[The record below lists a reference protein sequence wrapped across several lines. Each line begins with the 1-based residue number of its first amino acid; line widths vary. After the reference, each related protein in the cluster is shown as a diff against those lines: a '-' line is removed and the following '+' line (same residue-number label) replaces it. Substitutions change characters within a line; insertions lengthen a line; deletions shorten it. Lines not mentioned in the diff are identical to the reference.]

1 MHPCATV
8 PTVQKVSTVS
18 HGSGPLGKGNAMVDM
33 VQSRLDE
40 APNLVA
46 GRRHAGG
53 DRYEI
58 KNPARFDET
67 VGFAYGASPAV
78 LEEALDGG
86 EEAAASWA
94 ATPLDERMQRLEE
107 AANEL
112 QRRSLDSGWAE
123 MLTREQG
130 KVLSE
135 STLEVTLGGG
145 LVGETL
151 AQAHEALDDQIFED
165 SAGRRVCTYDPVGLT
180 TVITP
185 WNWPVVLSV
194 MKVTPALLAG
204 NPVILKP
211 APNTPLV
218 ITEMMSVL
226 ASHLPA
232 GVLSVLQGG
241 AEVGAA
247 LVSDPRVRRVSFT
260 GSIATGRRVYA
271 AAASTVKNITLELG
285 GNDPAVILEDA
296 DLSPAVIDSMLDA
309 MFITTG
315 QVCMAIKRIYVHESR
330 FSELRDALA
339 RAGDRFVVGDGLD
352 PTATLGPLNNKMQ
365 FDRVTRLT
373 AAAKDSGAELI
384 PLGHRSQGL
393 EFDKGYFMMPAL
405 ATGIDESVE
414 LVAEEQFGPIVPIL
428 PFRDDDEA
436 VRRANDTE
444 YGLCSSVWSS
454 DEDRAFEV
462 ARRLQS
468 GIGWVN
474 QHGLAGLDFMLSG
487 GGVKQSGFGREGGVD
502 GMRGFTNERYI
513 TSR

>member
-1 MHPCATV
+1 M
-8 PTVQKVSTVS
+8 
-18 HGSGPLGKGNAMVDM
+18 
-33 VQSRLDE
+33 
-40 APNLVA
+40 
-46 GRRHAGG
+46 
-53 DRYEI
+53 
-58 KNPARFDET
+58 
-67 VGFAYGASPAV
+67 
-78 LEEALDGG
+78 
-86 EEAAASWA
+86 
-94 ATPLDERMQRLEE
+94 
-107 AANEL
+107 
-112 QRRSLDSGWAE
+112 AE
-123 MLTREQG
+123 ML
-130 KVLSE
+130 S
-135 STLEVTLGGG
+135 
-145 LVGETL
+145 
-151 AQAHEALDDQIFED
+151 QAHEALDVQTFED
-165 SAGRRVCTYDPVGLT
+165 SAGRRVLSYDPVGLT

-218 ITEMMSVL
+218 ITEMMSVV

-232 GVLSVLQGG
+232 GVLSVVQGA
-241 AEVGAA
+241 AEVGGA

-296 DLSPAVIDSMLDA
+296 DLSPAVIDSLLDA

-330 FSELRDALA
+330 FAELRDALA
-339 RAGDRFVVGDGLD
+339 QAGDRFVVGDGLD

-365 FDRVTRLT
+365 FDRVTHLT
-373 AAAKDSGAELI
+373 AAAKDRGAELI
-384 PLGHRSQGL
+384 PLGHRSHGL

-428 PFRDDDEA
+428 PFGDDDEA
-436 VRRANDTE
+436 IRRANDTE

-462 ARRLQS
+462 ARQLQS

-474 QHGLAGLDFMLSG
+474 QHGLAGLDFMLSA

-502 GMRGFTNERYI
+502 GMRGFTNERYV